1 MIDSKDEAFKLR
13 FFAAVQDRVA
23 ALQDRDGMPSAKAK
37 AKAHELRVQANLV
50 EQGVP
55 LPRLKLGPIS

>member
-1 MIDSKDEAFKLR
+1 MMGSSDEAFKLR
-13 FFAAVQDRVA
+13 FFAAVQDKVA

-50 EQGVP
+50 EQGVS
-55 LPRLKLGPIS
+55 LANLKLDAKF